1 MILSMQK
8 RLIPPTAN
16 TTTVDLGIDVVIGAP
31 REWEPGPTMSN
42 NFGFGGHNGSVII
55 VPP

>member
-1 MILSMQK
+1 MEH

-16 TTTVDLGIDVVIGAP
+16 TKVVDLGIDVVTGDA
-31 REWEPGPTMSN
+31 REWEPGPTISN

-55 VPP
+55 VPAA